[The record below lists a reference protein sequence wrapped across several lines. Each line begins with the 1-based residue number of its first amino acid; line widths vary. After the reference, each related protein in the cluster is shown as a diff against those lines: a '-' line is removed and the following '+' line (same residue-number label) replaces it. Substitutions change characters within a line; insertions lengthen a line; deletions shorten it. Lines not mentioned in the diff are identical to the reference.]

1 MRGPQG
7 MSKFNRV
14 YARITPACAGTT
26 TASYIHLI
34 IFQDHPRLCGDHL
47 FFFLFSFPVKGS
59 PPPVRGPLSFPIL
72 CGNVPGITPA
82 CAGTTIHNTFCHF
95 ITQDHPRL
103 CGDHQG
109 IGLYKPHG
117 VGSPPPVRGPP
128 IVQPAGAGGCG
139 ITPACAGT
147 TIMWFTKNVS
157 DKDHPRLCGDH
168 V

>member
-1 MRGPQG
+1 MRGPPISG
-7 MSKFNRV
+7 SLGSIWD
-14 YARITPACAGTT
+14 RITPACAGTT

-103 CGDHQG
+103 CGDHQ
-109 IGLYKPHG
+109 ITANVDVILI
-117 VGSPPPVRGPP
+117 GSPPPVRGPP
-128 IVQPAGAGGCG
+128 GYWA
-139 ITPACAGT
+139 
-147 TIMWFTKNVS
+147 
-157 DKDHPRLCGDH
+157 L
-168 V
+168 